1 MKKFIC
7 LGILVLMTVVC
18 VVPACAAGETTNR
31 TQGVITP
38 QWTYISLLSPGPIN
52 QLVGKSHL
60 YGACLSLRQFAHNK
74 AYCRTAKIR
83 RE

>member
-18 VVPACAAGETTNR
+18 VVPAYAANGTTNVGA
-31 TQGVITP
+31 QGVIAP
-38 QWTYISLLSPGPIN
+38 QWTYISFIKSGVID

-60 YGACLSLRQFAHNK
+60 YGACFSLR
-74 AYCRTAKIR
+74 
-83 RE
+83 